1 MQDDRISRYGAGN
14 VIVTVGN
21 TKGGVGKTT
30 LGVQLALARRLA
42 GRDVLLVD
50 ADIQGSAQ
58 IAVAIRDEAG
68 RQPALSCVQYAEGK
82 LLRAQ
87 VGPLAAKHDD
97 TIIDAGGRDSEALRV
112 ALGRSDVLLV
122 PVQPR
127 AVDVWSLADI
137 AKLVE
142 QVQAAREDDRR
153 PPLKVLAVLNLAD
166 PGTNSDNT
174 DALAAL
180 AQFPQLAPLDTLIR
194 RRKAVAN
201 AMAHGL
207 SVFELTPRD
216 PKAAAEFA
224 TLYVQVFDGKEQADG
239 NNFARQAQ

>member
-1 MQDDRISRYGAGN
+1 VQGAGS
-14 VIVTVGN
+14 VIVTVGD

-30 LGVQLALARRLA
+30 IGVQLALARRLA

-50 ADIQGSAQ
+50 ADRQGSAQ
-58 IAVAIRDEAG
+58 MAVAIRAEAG
-68 RQPALSCVQYAEGK
+68 RQPGLSCVQYADGK

-97 TIIDAGGRDSEALRV
+97 TIIDAGGRDGEALRV

-137 AKLVE
+137 AELVE
-142 QVQAAREDDRR
+142 QVQAARDDDGR
-153 PPLKVLAVLNLAD
+153 PPLRALAVLNLAD
-166 PGTNSDNT
+166 PGANSDN
-174 DALAAL
+174 AVAVAAL
-180 AQFPQLAPLDTLIR
+180 AHFPQLIPLGALIR

-207 SVFELTPRD
+207 SVFEQTPRD
-216 PKAAAEFA
+216 PKAAEEFA
-224 TLYVQVFDGKEQADG
+224 ALCIQVFNGQEQVDG
-239 NNFARQAQ
+239 NNFACQAQQA